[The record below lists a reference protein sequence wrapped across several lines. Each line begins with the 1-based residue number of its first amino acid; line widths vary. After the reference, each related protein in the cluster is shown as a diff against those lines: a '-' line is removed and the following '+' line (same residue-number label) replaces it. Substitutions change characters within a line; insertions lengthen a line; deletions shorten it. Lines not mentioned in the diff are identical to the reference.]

1 MILVTA
7 ASGRTGRSLIRA
19 LTREGKEV
27 RAADIAPSVHETR
40 DLGAAETVVADLLE
54 PAELRKAMEGVESV
68 VHIGPLFHHREADIG
83 RAVVAEARRHDVRH
97 FVQFSVV
104 HPQIEQLLNHQ
115 AKLAVERAVIE
126 SPIPFTILQP
136 MHYLQNID
144 VAGTVASGVYA
155 KPHSADSRLAH
166 VDIEDVTEVAARVAG
181 DPHHHYATYEL
192 SGSDYVTGHE
202 IADVLAE
209 LSGRP
214 VVAEVQELS
223 DLVSP
228 ERRRLAE
235 AEFPYDIMYR
245 LFGHYSRYGITG
257 NPNVLTWLLGR
268 PPTTLR
274 EYVRRELDAVKV

>member
-19 LTREGKEV
+19 LTGAGKQV

-40 DLGAAETVVADLLE
+40 DLGAVETVVTDLLV

-83 RAVVAEARRHDVRH
+83 RAVVAEARRHDVQH

-155 KPHSADSRLAH
+155 KPHAADSRLAH
-166 VDIEDVTEVAARVAG
+166 VDLEDVTEVAARVVG

-202 IADVLAE
+202 IAEAVAE
-209 LSGRP
+209 VSGRP
-214 VVAEVQELS
+214 VVAQVQTLN

-228 ERRRLAE
+228 ERQQSAE
-235 AEFPYDIMYR
+235 AEFPYDVMYR

-257 NPNVLTWLLGR
+257 NSNVLTWLLDR
-268 PPTTLR
+268 RPTTLR
-274 EYVRRELDAVKV
+274 EYIQRELADMKV

>member
-1 MILVTA
+1 MTDLV
-7 ASGRTGRSLIRA
+7 
-19 LTREGKEV
+19 
-27 RAADIAPSVHETR
+27 
-40 DLGAAETVVADLLE
+40 E
-54 PAELRKAMEGVESV
+54 PAELRKAMDGVESV
-68 VHIGPLFHHREADIG
+68 VHIGPLFQ
-83 RAVVAEARRHDVRH
+83 
-97 FVQFSVV
+97 QFSVV
-104 HPQIEQLLNHQ
+104 HPQLEPLLNHQ

-144 VAGTVASGVYA
+144 VAGAVTTGVYG
-155 KPHSADSRLAH
+155 KPHSAESRLAH
-166 VDIEDVTEVAARVAG
+166 VDLEDVTAVAARVVG
-181 DPHHHYATYEL
+181 DPHHYYATYEL

-202 IADVLAE
+202 IAGVLAE

-214 VVAEVQELS
+214 VAATFETLS

-228 ERRRLAE
+228 ERQRLAE

-268 PPTTLR
+268 APTTLR
-274 EYVRRELDAVKV
+274 QYVQRELDAAGA